1 MKILIV
7 DDSAL
12 LRGILK
18 QTLLAHGSVKMVV
31 EASNGKIAVEKNMS
45 EKPDLII
52 MDINMPVMDGIT
64 ATREIMSRRPVP
76 VMIFS
81 NELDARNSF
90 TALEYGALDLMKKPD
105 IDQINNP
112 DFCRAFVDRLREL
125 ASSLPKDRY
134 EAALG
139 DEAKTTAGK
148 GFDMIVMG
156 ASTGGPLAIGSIIST
171 LPASFPLG
179 IVIVQHMETGFDQ
192 SFASWLN
199 DDTPLTVRLAKDDD
213 FPAPG
218 EVLIAPASHH
228 LLFRNSRLAL
238 DDGPKVLNQKPS
250 VDVLFSSAALQF
262 RERLIGVLLTG
273 MGSDGAKGCVDIKQN
288 GGTTLV
294 QDADTSTIFGM
305 PKSAIRLGGASRVLP
320 LDKISETLL
329 ALAGSA

>member
-18 QTLLAHGSVKMVV
+18 QTLLAHGSVKTVV
-31 EASNGKIAVEKNMS
+31 EASNGKIAVEKNLS

-52 MDINMPVMDGIT
+52 MDINMPVMDGIA

-81 NELDARNSF
+81 NELDAHNSF
-90 TALEYGALDLMKKPD
+90 KALEYGALDLMKKPD
-105 IDQINNP
+105 IDQLNNP
-112 DFCRAFVDRLREL
+112 EFYRAFIDRLHEL
-125 ASSLPKDRY
+125 ALSLPK
-134 EAALG
+134 
-139 DEAKTTAGK
+139 TTKESGRTPERRGK

-171 LPASFPLG
+171 LPESLG
-179 IVIVQHMETGFDQ
+179 IVIVQHMETGFDD
-192 SFASWLN
+192 SFASWL
-199 DDTPLTVRLAKDDD
+199 DGDTPLSVRLARDDD
-213 FPAPG
+213 FPSPG
-218 EVLIAPASHH
+218 EVLIAPASYH
-228 LLFRNSRLAL
+228 LLFRNGRLAL

-250 VDVLFSSAALQF
+250 VDVLFSSAASQF
-262 RERLIGVLLTG
+262 RERLVGVLLTG
-273 MGSDGAKGCVDIKQN
+273 MGSDGAQGCVDIKRN

-329 ALAGSA
+329 ALAGFA

>member
-18 QTLLAHGSVKMVV
+18 QTLLAHGSVKTVV
-31 EASNGKIAVEKNMS
+31 EASNGKIAVEKNLS

-52 MDINMPVMDGIT
+52 MDINMPVMDGIA

-81 NELDARNSF
+81 NELDAHNSF
-90 TALEYGALDLMKKPD
+90 KALEYGALDLMKKPD
-105 IDQINNP
+105 IDQLNNP
-112 DFCRAFVDRLREL
+112 EFYRAFIDRLHEL
-125 ASSLPKDRY
+125 ALSLPKHHHEMESGPDAGAP
-134 EAALG
+134 E
-139 DEAKTTAGK
+139 GK

-171 LPASFPLG
+171 LPESFPLG
-179 IVIVQHMETGFDQ
+179 IVIVQHMETGFDD
-192 SFASWLN
+192 SFASWL
-199 DDTPLTVRLAKDDD
+199 DGDTPLSVRLARDDD
-213 FPAPG
+213 FPSPG
-218 EVLIAPASHH
+218 EVLIAPASYH
-228 LLFRNSRLAL
+228 LLFRNGRLAL

-250 VDVLFSSAALQF
+250 VDVLFSSAASQF
-262 RERLIGVLLTG
+262 RERLVGVLLTG
-273 MGSDGAKGCVDIKQN
+273 MGSDGAQGCVDIKRN